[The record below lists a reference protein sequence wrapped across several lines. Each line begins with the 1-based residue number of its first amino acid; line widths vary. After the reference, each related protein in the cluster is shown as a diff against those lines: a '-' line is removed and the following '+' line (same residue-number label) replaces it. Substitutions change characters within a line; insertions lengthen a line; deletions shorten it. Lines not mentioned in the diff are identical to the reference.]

1 MAIYH
6 LTAKAY
12 SRQGGHSSTAGAAY
26 RAGVRIEDALT
37 GTVHD
42 YTRRQGVA
50 FSALC
55 LPGERSADRAEFWNR
70 VEVHHKRG
78 DAITCREVEVAL
90 PAELCAEK
98 RQELAH
104 GFARHLAERYGVAAD
119 VAIHEPS
126 KGGDNRNHHAH
137 ILLSACSVNPDGSLG
152 KKAVALDPIACKRAK
167 QPTLAETEREFW
179 ATSVNRM
186 LASEGVEARVD
197 HRSLL
202 SQQADAVQKDDFAA
216 AAKLDRPATKH
227 EGKAVTQARRRGERL
242 PRARRNDRV
251 RDASASRVTAHAER
265 FEALKAQAAAEGR
278 LAHVDEQALHAQA
291 LLERRKES
299 AARLRAAAQPT
310 PTEAPSHDPIITSRQ
325 PSRKRRPRA
334 PALTRSNI
342 DACRV
347 RNPGAGHERV
357 PALQPVNGANPGL
370 ATGGRRAPEAGGYSR
385 VLRCDEQR
393 HYRAG
398 PAVLQLPV
406 HAVKANAG
414 GAVQARAP
422 RPAAHKAGSSMPR
435 PAPVGGGQQGKG
447 AAGIERASRKHTQ
460 NRQAEIMAGD
470 QAAKNLEEMIE
481 QMFKVARRALQSSSA
496 TPEQRSASR
505 MLLRCHTDVVECR
518 AAYLNAKKDRDEAR
532 LARRS
537 AVGLAN
543 MSPVPTDIR
552 STLLRK
558 VGRPTGQD
566 RAAQAAQEQKRQA
579 KAQEQQARKLRDTT
593 REAKG
598 KAEVAFELATA
609 DFLVQFPK
617 QFTPVKPTVELAP
630 TRDMTPVPPTL
641 DQAMRPPESV
651 SPPPVRLCGDNEK
664 APPVRGPTHVRAR

>member
-12 SRQGGHSSTAGAAY
+12 SRSGGHSSTAGAAY

-55 LPGERSADRAEFWNR
+55 LPGEQTADRAEFWNR
-70 VEVHHKRG
+70 VEAHHKRG

-90 PAELCAEK
+90 PAELSAEK

-126 KGGDNRNHHAH
+126 KGGDGRNHHAH

-167 QPTLAETEREFW
+167 QPTLAEREREFW
-179 ATSVNRM
+179 ATAVNRM
-186 LASEGVEARVD
+186 LASEGMAARVD

-202 SQQADAVQKDDFAA
+202 SQQAAAVQNDDFAKA
-216 AAKLDRPATKH
+216 AQLDRPATKH

-242 PRARRNDRV
+242 PRAKRNDRV
-251 RDASASRVTAHAER
+251 RQAADSRVTAHAER

-291 LLERRKES
+291 LLERPKES
-299 AARLRAAAQPT
+299 AARLRAAAQPS
-310 PTEAPSHDPIITSRQ
+310 PTEAPRHDPISPSRQ
-325 PSRKRRPRA
+325 PGRKRRPRA
-334 PALTRSNI
+334 PALTRDSV
-342 DACRV
+342 DALGI
-347 RNPGAGHERV
+347 RNPGADLERV
-357 PALQPVNGANPGL
+357 PALRPVNRLNAGL
-370 ATGGRRAPEAGGYSR
+370 ATGGRRAPEAGGYCR
-385 VLRCDEQR
+385 VLRSDEQR

-406 HAVKANAG
+406 HAVTAKPKPGA
-414 GAVQARAP
+414 AVQARAQ

-447 AAGIERASRKHTQ
+447 AAAIERASRKHSQ

-481 QMFKVARRALQSSSA
+481 QMFKVARRALQSGNSNA

-505 MLLRCHTDVVECR
+505 ALLKCHTDLLECR
-518 AAYLNAKKDRDEAR
+518 AAHVQASEERQQAR
-532 LARRS
+532 LARRR
-537 AVGLAN
+537 AVADAN
-543 MSPVPTDIR
+543 TFPVPADFL
-552 STLLRK
+552 STALRK
-558 VGRPTGQD
+558 VGRPTAKD
-566 RAAQAAQEQKRQA
+566 RAAQVVQEQKQQA
-579 KAQEQQARKLRDTT
+579 RLQEQQARALREQT
-593 REAKG
+593 REAKD
-598 KAEVAFELATA
+598 KAGVAFELATA
-609 DFLVQFPK
+609 DFLTQFPH
-617 QFTPVKPTVELAP
+617 QFPTAKPTAKLAP
-630 TRDMTPVPPTL
+630 TRDMLPLPPNSEQAPRLPEPVSSLRRPSRTP
-641 DQAMRPPESV
+641 
-651 SPPPVRLCGDNEK
+651 
-664 APPVRGPTHVRAR
+664 

>member
-12 SRQGGHSSTAGAAY
+12 SRSGGHSSTAGAAY

-55 LPGERSADRAEFWNR
+55 LPGEQTADRAEFWNR
-70 VEVHHKRG
+70 VEAHHKRG

-90 PAELCAEK
+90 PAELSAEK

-126 KGGDNRNHHAH
+126 KGGDGRNHHAH

-167 QPTLAETEREFW
+167 QPTLAEREREFW
-179 ATSVNRM
+179 ATAVNRM
-186 LASEGVEARVD
+186 LASEGMAARVD

-202 SQQADAVQKDDFAA
+202 SQQAAAVQNDDFAKA
-216 AAKLDRPATKH
+216 AQLDRPATKH

-242 PRARRNDRV
+242 PRAKRNDRV
-251 RDASASRVTAHAER
+251 RQAADSRVTAHAER

-299 AARLRAAAQPT
+299 AVRLRAAAQPS
-310 PTEAPSHDPIITSRQ
+310 PTEAPRHDRTTTTPQ
-325 PSRKRRPRA
+325 RRRA
-334 PALTRSNI
+334 PALTRDSV
-342 DACRV
+342 DALRV
-347 RNPGAGHERV
+347 RKPGVGNERM
-357 PALQPVNGANPGL
+357 PALRPLHNLNPRL
-370 ATGGRRAPEAGGYSR
+370 AGGGRPAAERAGFSR
-385 VLRCDEQR
+385 VLRTDAPR
-393 HYRAG
+393 HHDPR
-398 PAVLQLPV
+398 PAVLRIPVQLLTPKPG
-406 HAVKANAG
+406 A
-414 GAVQARAP
+414 AVQARAQ
-422 RPAAHKAGSSMPR
+422 RPAAHRAGASMPR
-435 PAPVGGGQQGKG
+435 PAAGAAGQQGKG

-470 QAAKNLEEMIE
+470 QAVKNLEEMIE
-481 QMFKVARRALQSSSA
+481 QMFKVARRALQSTNA
-496 TPEQRSASR
+496 TPEQRSVSR
-505 MLLRCHTDVVECR
+505 TLLQRRDDLAEKRQAHAD
-518 AAYLNAKKDRDEAR
+518 AKQAREDAR
-532 LARRS
+532 LARRR
-537 AVGLAN
+537 AVADAN
-543 MSPVPTDIR
+543 TFPVPMDLR

-558 VGRPTGQD
+558 MGRPTAID
-566 RAAQAAQEQKRQA
+566 RAAQAVQEQK
-579 KAQEQQARKLRDTT
+579 QQARLQEQHARALREQTK
-593 REAKG
+593 EATD
-598 KAEVAFELATA
+598 KAGVAFELATS
-609 DFLVQFPK
+609 DFLTQFPH
-617 QFTPVKPTVELAP
+617 QFPPAKPTAELAP
-630 TRDMTPVPPTL
+630 THDLLPLPPNSKQVPRLPEPVSSLRRPSRTP
-641 DQAMRPPESV
+641 
-651 SPPPVRLCGDNEK
+651 
-664 APPVRGPTHVRAR
+664 

>member
-12 SRQGGHSSTAGAAY
+12 SRSGGHSSTAGAAY

-55 LPGERSADRAEFWNR
+55 LPGEQTADRAEFWNR
-70 VEVHHKRG
+70 VEAHHKRG

-90 PAELCAEK
+90 PAELSAEK

-126 KGGDNRNHHAH
+126 KGGDERNHHAH

-167 QPTLAETEREFW
+167 QPTFAETEREFW

-186 LASEGVEARVD
+186 LASEGVAARVD

-202 SQQADAVQKDDFAA
+202 SQQADAVQKDDFAT

-251 RDASASRVTAHAER
+251 RQAADSRVTAHAER

-299 AARLRAAAQPT
+299 AVRLRAASQPS
-310 PTEAPSHDPIITSRQ
+310 PTEVPRHDSISPSRQ
-325 PSRKRRPRA
+325 PRRKRRPRA
-334 PALTRSNI
+334 PALTRNNL

-347 RNPGAGHERV
+347 RKPGTGNERV
-357 PALQPVNGANPGL
+357 PPLRPLNGLNAGL
-370 ATGGRRAPEAGGYSR
+370 ASGGRPAAESAGFSR
-385 VLRCDEQR
+385 VLWPDEQR
-393 HYRAG
+393 HHRAG
-398 PAVLQLPV
+398 PAVLQLPG
-406 HAVKANAG
+406 HAVAAKPG
-414 GAVQARAP
+414 TAVQARAQ
-422 RPAAHKAGSSMPR
+422 RPAAHKAGASMPR
-435 PAPVGGGQQGKG
+435 PAPAGGGQQGKG
-447 AAGIERASRKHTQ
+447 AAAVERASRKNTQ
-460 NRQAEIMAGD
+460 DRQAEIMAGD
-470 QAAKNLEEMIE
+470 QAVKNLEEMIE
-481 QMFKVARRALQSSSA
+481 QMFKVARRALQSSNA
-496 TPEQRSASR
+496 TPEQRSVSR
-505 MLLRCHTDVVECR
+505 TLLQRHDDLAEKRQAHVD
-518 AAYLNAKKDRDEAR
+518 AKQARQDAR
-532 LARRS
+532 LARRR
-537 AVGLAN
+537 AVADAN
-543 MSPVPTDIR
+543 TFPVPTDFG

-558 VGRPTGQD
+558 VGRPTAKD
-566 RAAQAAQEQKRQA
+566 RAAQAMQEKRQQA
-579 KAQEQQARKLRDTT
+579 RLQEQQARALREQTK
-593 REAKG
+593 EATD
-598 KAEVAFELATA
+598 KAGVAFELATV
-609 DFLVQFPK
+609 DFLTQFPH
-617 QFTPVKPTVELAP
+617 QFPPVKPTAELAP
-630 TRDMTPVPPTL
+630 THDMAPTQPTL
-641 DQAMRPPESV
+641 DQAVQPPEPV
-651 SPPPVRLCGDNEK
+651 SPGRRP
-664 APPVRGPTHVRAR
+664 APPRP

>member
-1 MAIYH
+1 
-6 LTAKAY
+6 
-12 SRQGGHSSTAGAAY
+12 
-26 RAGVRIEDALT
+26 VRIEDALT

-55 LPGERSADRAEFWNR
+55 LPGEQTADRAEFWNR
-70 VEVHHKRG
+70 VEAHHKRG

-90 PAELCAEK
+90 PAELSAEK

-126 KGGDNRNHHAH
+126 KGGDGRNHHAH

-167 QPTLAETEREFW
+167 QPTLAEREREFW
-179 ATSVNRM
+179 ATAVNRM
-186 LASEGVEARVD
+186 LASEGMAARVD

-202 SQQADAVQKDDFAA
+202 SQQAAAVQNDDFAKA
-216 AAKLDRPATKH
+216 AQLDRPATKH

-242 PRARRNDRV
+242 PRAKRNDRV
-251 RDASASRVTAHAER
+251 RQAADSRVTAHAER

-291 LLERRKES
+291 LLERPKES
-299 AARLRAAAQPT
+299 AARLRAAAQPS
-310 PTEAPSHDPIITSRQ
+310 PTEAPRHDPISPSRQ
-325 PSRKRRPRA
+325 PGRKRRPRA
-334 PALTRSNI
+334 PALTRDSV
-342 DACRV
+342 DALGI
-347 RNPGAGHERV
+347 RNPGADLERV
-357 PALQPVNGANPGL
+357 PALRPVNRLNAGL
-370 ATGGRRAPEAGGYSR
+370 ATGGRRAPEAGGYCR
-385 VLRCDEQR
+385 VLRSDEQR

-406 HAVKANAG
+406 HAVTAKPKPGA
-414 GAVQARAP
+414 AVQARAQ

-447 AAGIERASRKHTQ
+447 AAAIERASRKHSQ

-481 QMFKVARRALQSSSA
+481 QMFKVARRALQSGNSNA

-505 MLLRCHTDVVECR
+505 ALLKCHTDLLECR
-518 AAYLNAKKDRDEAR
+518 AAHVQASEERQQAR
-532 LARRS
+532 LARRR
-537 AVGLAN
+537 AVADAN
-543 MSPVPTDIR
+543 TFPVPADFL
-552 STLLRK
+552 STALRK
-558 VGRPTGQD
+558 VGRPTAKD
-566 RAAQAAQEQKRQA
+566 RAAQVVQEQKQQA
-579 KAQEQQARKLRDTT
+579 RLQEQQARALREQT
-593 REAKG
+593 REAKD
-598 KAEVAFELATA
+598 KAGVAFELATA
-609 DFLVQFPK
+609 DFLTQFPH
-617 QFTPVKPTVELAP
+617 QFPTAKPTAKLAP
-630 TRDMTPVPPTL
+630 TRDMLPLPPNSEQAPRLPEPVSSLRRPSRTP
-641 DQAMRPPESV
+641 
-651 SPPPVRLCGDNEK
+651 
-664 APPVRGPTHVRAR
+664 

>member
-1 MAIYH
+1 LAIYH

-55 LPGERSADRAEFWNR
+55 LPGEQTADRAEFWNR

-90 PAELCAEK
+90 PAELSAEK

-126 KGGDNRNHHAH
+126 KGGDERNHHAH

-179 ATSVNRM
+179 ATSVNRV
-186 LASEGVEARVD
+186 LASEGVVARVD

-202 SQQADAVQKDDFAA
+202 SQQADAVQKDDFAT

-299 AARLRAAAQPT
+299 AACLRAAAQPT
-310 PTEAPSHDPIITSRQ
+310 PTEAPSHDPVSPSR
-325 PSRKRRPRA
+325 SRKRRPRA
-334 PALTRSNI
+334 PALTRNSI
-342 DACRV
+342 DALGI

-357 PALQPVNGANPGL
+357 PALRPINRLNPGL
-370 ATGGRRAPEAGGYSR
+370 ATGGRRAPETGGYSR
-385 VLRCDEQR
+385 VLRSDEPR
-393 HYRAG
+393 HYRASL
-398 PAVLQLPV
+398 AVLQLPV

-414 GAVQARAP
+414 AAVQARAP
-422 RPAAHKAGSSMPR
+422 RSAAHKAGSSMPR
-435 PAPVGGGQQGKG
+435 QAAGAAGQQGKG
-447 AAGIERASRKHTQ
+447 AAAVERASRKHTQ
-460 NRQAEIMAGD
+460 NRQAELMAGEQVAQSLD
-470 QAAKNLEEMIE
+470 AMIA
-481 QMFKVARRALQSSSA
+481 QMFKVARLSLQSSSSNA
-496 TPEQRSASR
+496 TPEQRSAAR
-505 MLLRCHTDVVECR
+505 TLLRCHTDLEER
-518 AAYLNAKKDRDEAR
+518 QATYAQAKKGREQAR
-532 LARRS
+532 LDRRR
-537 AVGLAN
+537 AVADAN
-543 MSPVPTDIR
+543 TFPVPTDFL
-552 STLLRK
+552 STALRK
-558 VGRPTGQD
+558 VGRPTAQD
-566 RAAQAAQEQKRQA
+566 RAAQVAQEQKRQA
-579 KAQEQQARKLRDTT
+579 KAQEEQARKLRETA
-593 REAKG
+593 REAKNQSV
-598 KAEVAFELATA
+598 VAFELAKA

-617 QFTPVKPTVELAP
+617 HFPPAQKLTVTTEELQPGLEARINSPFIDAP
-630 TRDMTPVPPTL
+630 MPAAQP
-641 DQAMRPPESV
+641 RPP
-651 SPPPVRLCGDNEK
+651 
-664 APPVRGPTHVRAR
+664 GPGPR

>member
-12 SRQGGHSSTAGAAY
+12 SRSGGHSSTAGAAY

-55 LPGERSADRAEFWNR
+55 LPGEQTADRAEFWNR
-70 VEVHHKRG
+70 VEAHHKRG

-90 PAELCAEK
+90 PAELSAEK

-126 KGGDNRNHHAH
+126 KGGDERNHHAH

-186 LASEGVEARVD
+186 LASEGVVARVD

-202 SQQADAVQKDDFAA
+202 SQQADAVQKDDFAT

-251 RDASASRVTAHAER
+251 RQAADSRVTAHTER

-299 AARLRAAAQPT
+299 SARLRAAAQPS
-310 PTEAPSHDPIITSRQ
+310 PTEALRHDRASTNPQ
-325 PSRKRRPRA
+325 RRRA
-334 PALTRSNI
+334 PALTRNSL
-342 DACRV
+342 DALRV
-347 RNPGAGHERV
+347 RKPGTGDERV
-357 PALQPVNGANPGL
+357 PALRPVNRLNPGL
-370 ATGGRRAPEAGGYSR
+370 ATGGRRAPEVGGFSR
-385 VLRCDEQR
+385 VLRSDEPRYQ
-393 HYRAG
+393 RAG
-398 PAVLQLPV
+398 IAVLQLPV
-406 HAVKANAG
+406 RAVTAKPGA
-414 GAVQARAP
+414 AVQARAQ

-435 PAPVGGGQQGKG
+435 PAAGAAGQQGKG
-447 AAGIERASRKHTQ
+447 AAAIERASRKYTQ
-460 NRQAEIMAGD
+460 GRQGETMAVE
-470 QAAKNLEEMIE
+470 QTAKNLDEMIAL
-481 QMFKVARRALQSSSA
+481 MFKVARLSLQSGNSSA

-505 MLLRCHTDVVECR
+505 ALLKSHTDLLECR
-518 AAYLNAKKDRDEAR
+518 AAHVQASEERQQAR
-532 LARRS
+532 LARRR
-537 AVGLAN
+537 AVADAN
-543 MSPVPTDIR
+543 TFPVPADFL
-552 STLLRK
+552 STALRK
-558 VGRPTGQD
+558 VGRPTAED
-566 RAAQAAQEQKRQA
+566 KAAQAAQEQKRQA

-593 REAKG
+593 REAKN

-617 QFTPVKPTVELAP
+617 QFPPVKPTAELAP
-630 TRDMTPVPPTL
+630 TQGVAPVPQTP
-641 DQAMRPPESV
+641 DQAVRPPESV
-651 SPPPVRLCGDNEK
+651 SPPRRPS
-664 APPVRGPTHVRAR
+664 PPRP